1 MKIYTVCFYY
11 NQWSDSYETDR
22 LYFTSYEK
30 AREHEKNL
38 LKENRELIQED
49 DDHGVWFEE
58 INVIN

>member
-1 MKIYTVCFYY
+1 MKIYTVYFYY

-38 LKENRELIQED
+38 LKENSVLIQED
-49 DDHGVWFEE
+49 DNHGVMFEE
-58 INVIN
+58 ITVIN